1 VWAVVIIT
9 PKHRRSRR
17 VPLVPLGDLCILH
30 AAPTRSS
37 PARLAPGVSSDPVSR
52 SGAARRIAG
61 EPTLPARSPGRKG
74 GGRAPGRARRVAR
87 RRGRSAGSCY
97 PAATQRPQFEPGRCL
112 HRCLHLRFPAPH
124 HHVPSWRSQVRILP
138 GSPLRNGPFR
148 AHAFVNRL
156 GGVALA
162 PGSCANWRAMLIP
175 KHAAAAPRTA
185 ADVSKSL
192 AGSNKHHAER
202 APISAMTR
210 TARWCGIACQN
221 NCPAP
226 VASGPA
232 AVAPAQR
239 GS

>member
-1 VWAVVIIT
+1 MRLQPDRAQFGSLRASPRT
-9 PKHRRSRR
+9 QCRDRAPRGALLASQHCRRDRR
-17 VPLVPLGDLCILH
+17 
-30 AAPTRSS
+30 AER
-37 PARLAPGVSSDPVSR
+37 
-52 SGAARRIAG
+52 
-61 EPTLPARSPGRKG
+61 